1 MGTDFLYPSVL
12 ASDASAPL
20 GVMYFF
26 VAEWI
31 ATDRKWSVSTVLIY
45 QRMITTPH
53 LPTVS
58 HGV

>member
-20 GVMYFF
+20 GIMIFLL
-26 VAEWI
+26 
-31 ATDRKWSVSTVLIY
+31 RSGLRLIGGG
-45 QRMITTPH
+45 QWRMITTPH